1 MGYRICLLFAAA
13 LMYCINADASSSR
26 TSCYCEL
33 DGCYWPFEVE
43 LGKADDRTA
52 PAYIT
57 GWGWGPN
64 DVVQAINVPGVVY
77 SSVNA
82 MTPHTVVGME
92 GQFSNSFVKQLTVP
106 DSMVYFGE
114 KNKSSFS
121 MPSKWNLQRLETL
134 VLGRSFR
141 SFMENVDN
149 FDRYYS
155 PNEENGYPEVC
166 DGRFHGSQQECVGY
180 AGSVRFGLCTNLT
193 SFSVSSAN
201 VALRSNGGILYSAGY
216 EYYFDGSPIAGTEG
230 SDVTLLLCPPGKRGS
245 VRILESTVRI
255 GRHSFSGCV
264 GLTNVVIPDSVKHIE
279 NYAFQGCTNLTSV
292 TIGGG
297 VTAIKKGAFSNCRK
311 LSSVTLPLT
320 AQNIWS
326 YAFEDCVQLSKI
338 DIPNGATINS
348 GAFSGCTA
356 LTEVILRGPPQSMPD
371 NCFSDSS
378 SCVIYVPRGSTGWGV
393 DIPGTYKGCRIEY
406 LGEVSDDIT
415 DDPDLKVTTGG
426 NGAWSLADITHNG
439 MAAMRSGDISDNEE
453 SWLEVAVDGPGTLSF
468 WWRASTEHYGD
479 DIFDYAFLSVDG
491 RPFGE
496 LNDYRLSGIAIGGT
510 VDWQYKEVD
519 IDIGRHDVRWT
530 YRKDEVDESGV
541 GDDCVWL
548 SQLSFRRKSVAEFDI
563 NGGSGDAPASMA
575 VYPGTSISLPSDTGF
590 LREDYAFAGWSDGI
604 STYAVGSKYV
614 MPETNVV
621 LRAQW
626 NAGRNLVFSLDGAE
640 GEAPAMIKAFPG
652 NTVVLPLATG
662 FEKPLHTFVGW
673 NDGSR
678 LYDAGSSYTVS
689 DADVSFVAVWSA
701 NTLTAPVITS
711 GDVANGEISEKASAT
726 IVISAQAGASIY
738 YTLDGTEP
746 TSESIL
752 YNGPFVA
759 DGLETTIRA
768 IAIRENHYDSPVSVF
783 SFSRYPYGTDE
794 CLNVSGASI
803 APGGNK
809 PWGRVLGTAAHDGTA
824 ALKSGA
830 IGDGET
836 SSVEMTVAGAG
847 TIGFWWKVSSE
858 TSRNRKFDYVSFLID
873 DVEVSWHGGEVDWT
887 NETFAVEGEGSHT
900 FKWIY
905 QKNTNNMTQG
915 EDCAWL
921 DEVSWTP
928 PPVFSSVVYE
938 NLRGGTHTNPETY
951 QEGTSVSF
959 SDPSGV
965 TGYTFAGWTPSQITA
980 DMTGVQTIRANW
992 TANSYT
998 ISYNANGGSGTT
1010 SATVATYD
1018 SEVQI
1023 AQNGF
1028 TRTRYIFDGWA
1039 TEMNGDV
1046 VYVPGETVCN
1056 LTAVNGGVVTLYA
1069 VWSIVPIPELG
1080 DNATESEVASALSG
1094 VRDSALA
1101 ANIKNGSG
1109 YRAFRNWAVGKGLN
1123 LQNVKDSP
1131 NAWLSYALDA
1141 DKLIEGEIA
1150 DGDLRVESFTP
1161 GGEDGI
1167 FDMKVRVA
1175 DASLG
1180 PAAALENLVRA
1191 FVVEGTPSLT
1201 DVFSVEKVAVEF
1213 GEPENGA
1220 ATFSILPR
1228 EIGNAFFVRTRLRNH
1243 ANSDRGNGCEV
1254 SFNLNGGGRLPEEVS
1269 AKKFV
1274 EYASAYGE
1282 LPTPTREGYAF
1293 DGWYTVA
1300 SGGEKVTSASQ
1311 MSIIVSQTL
1320 YAR

>member
-106 DSMVYFGE
+106 DSIVYFGE

-279 NYAFQGCTNLTSV
+279 NYAFQGCSNLTSV

-311 LSSVTLPLT
+311 LSSVTLPST

-326 YAFEDCVQLSKI
+326 YAFGDCVQLTKI

-928 PPVFSSVVYE
+928 PQSFRQLFMRTYE
-938 NLRGGTHTNPETY
+938 GAHIRTQKRIRKELLFRFQIPQVLRAIH
-951 QEGTSVSF
+951 SL
-959 SDPSGV
+959 
-965 TGYTFAGWTPSQITA
+965 AG
-980 DMTGVQTIRANW
+980 
-992 TANSYT
+992 
-998 ISYNANGGSGTT
+998 
-1010 SATVATYD
+1010 
-1018 SEVQI
+1018 
-1023 AQNGF
+1023 
-1028 TRTRYIFDGWA
+1028 
-1039 TEMNGDV
+1039 
-1046 VYVPGETVCN
+1046 
-1056 LTAVNGGVVTLYA
+1056 
-1069 VWSIVPIPELG
+1069 
-1080 DNATESEVASALSG
+1080 
-1094 VRDSALA
+1094 
-1101 ANIKNGSG
+1101 
-1109 YRAFRNWAVGKGLN
+1109 
-1123 LQNVKDSP
+1123 
-1131 NAWLSYALDA
+1131 
-1141 DKLIEGEIA
+1141 
-1150 DGDLRVESFTP
+1150 
-1161 GGEDGI
+1161 
-1167 FDMKVRVA
+1167 
-1175 DASLG
+1175 
-1180 PAAALENLVRA
+1180 
-1191 FVVEGTPSLT
+1191 
-1201 DVFSVEKVAVEF
+1201 
-1213 GEPENGA
+1213 
-1220 ATFSILPR
+1220 LPR
-1228 EIGNAFFVRTRLRNH
+1228 RLR
-1243 ANSDRGNGCEV
+1243 
-1254 SFNLNGGGRLPEEVS
+1254 
-1269 AKKFV
+1269 
-1274 EYASAYGE
+1274 
-1282 LPTPTREGYAF
+1282 
-1293 DGWYTVA
+1293 
-1300 SGGEKVTSASQ
+1300 Q
-1311 MSIIVSQTL
+1311 I
-1320 YAR
+1320 